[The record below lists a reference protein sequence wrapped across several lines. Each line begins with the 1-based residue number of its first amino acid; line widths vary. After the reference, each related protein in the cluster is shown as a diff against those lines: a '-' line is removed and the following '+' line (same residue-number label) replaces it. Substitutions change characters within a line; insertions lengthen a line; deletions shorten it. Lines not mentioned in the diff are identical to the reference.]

1 MIEILKV
8 VEKCKIY
15 QTYGSQ
21 GSLGAGHL
29 TRKFAQMARIC
40 QILKIYARVARG
52 MVMLGID

>member
-15 QTYGSQ
+15 QNQGSQ

-40 QILKIYARVARG
+40 QILKIYARVARDG
-52 MVMLGID
+52 NAWN